1 MWINYHLQSQ
11 KVCAKLQMS
20 YILTNV
26 QVTVA
31 TSDVQRFL
39 EIPVTDEI
47 HMEGRNHGLDQ
58 AEQRHIQRLA
68 CLQLHLNHAVTSS
81 FKNISSIR

>member
-1 MWINYHLQSQ
+1 
-11 KVCAKLQMS
+11 MS
-20 YILTNV
+20 YILENV

-31 TSDVQRFL
+31 TSYVQSFL

-68 CLQLHLNHAVTSS
+68 RQQLHLSHAVTSS